1 MRVGSTFR
9 RTEDGR
15 MLTRAFWGYEK
26 ELDNGKIENVL
37 RKSLGRRFPS
47 IADAKFSAVWSGATG
62 LTLNG
67 SPVWGE
73 FESGLFVSA
82 GCNGGGV
89 VKGTLFGQLL
99 ADLAN
104 GVSVPNV
111 GSLFGRASWMPGGAL
126 RWAGNVLVAAYE
138 KFIGSGEL

>member
-1 MRVGSTFR
+1 
-9 RTEDGR
+9 

-37 RKSLGRRFPS
+37 RKSLGRRFPN
-47 IADAKFSAVWSGATG
+47 IADAEFAAVWSGATG

-73 FESGLFVSA
+73 FEPGLCVSA
-82 GCNGGGV
+82 GCNGGGI

-104 GVSVPNV
+104 GVSVPNIE
-111 GSLFGRASWMPGGAL
+111 SLFGQAAWMPGGAV

-138 KFIGSGEL
+138 KFVGSDEL